1 MRRLYGPGR
10 EDSVPVEVTRTGE
23 PSPQEYEVPPI
34 DLYETDN
41 GWVLVADVPGVTKEN
56 VALEVDKGV
65 LTLHARVEDQ
75 APAGRAI
82 HEEFERTD
90 FYRSFPLSDQVDRE
104 RITANVSGGVLTV
117 VLPKGEQARPRRIAV
132 ESGD

>member
-10 EDSVPVEVTRTGE
+10 EDSVPVEVTRTSG
-23 PSPQEYEVPPI
+23 PSGREHEVPPI

-56 VALEVDKGV
+56 VTLEVDKGV
-65 LTLHARVEDQ
+65 LTLHARVEGQ

-90 FYRSFPLSDQVDRE
+90 FYRSFPLSDQFDPA
-104 RITANVSGGVLTV
+104 RITATVSGGVLPL
-117 VLPKGEQARPRRIAV
+117 VLPRAAPARP
-132 ESGD
+132 

>member
-1 MRRLYGPGR
+1 MRHLNGPDR
-10 EDSVPVEVTRTGE
+10 EDSVPVEVTLTSG
-23 PSPQEYEVPPI
+23 PSRREHEVPPI
-34 DLYETDN
+34 DLYETDS

-104 RITANVSGGVLTV
+104 RITANVNGGVLTV

-132 ESGD
+132 VSGD